1 MIASGDIL
9 SFPIVPRHPLVGLA
23 VVGFGAS
30 LAPLDFAVNI
40 AFPAITQA
48 FTLETSAI
56 RWVAISY
63 VLTYASLMLAF
74 GRLGD
79 VIGHRHVFRAG
90 LLTAV
95 VAFVMCALAP
105 TYGWLL
111 AARVVQG
118 VSVALVLSCAPALA
132 ISLYDESR
140 RTWALGAY
148 AGTAAAAGVVAP
160 LIGGISVAV
169 LGWAGVFWF
178 RAPIALLALLLL
190 PLLPEAPRASQSGS
204 ARSFDLAGAVLLAAG
219 LALLMLAPAIV
230 QSVSAAWHALAVAA
244 AGIILFGVFVQ
255 RQRNAAAP
263 MLRRSVVRDVDF
275 WLPNLANFTVHV
287 TSFAIPLVVPYYLTR
302 IAGWG
307 PMQSGLLMAVWATGA
322 LAGSALAARV
332 VDALGVRP
340 ATLAA
345 GVLVATGQLWIALWP
360 DLPSLPVMLASLL
373 LQGAGLGLFQVAYT
387 DIVVAALPRNDR
399 GVAGSLTMLTR
410 TIGIVLGAVWVT
422 ASMHAVEARELAAG
436 AAPREAFLA
445 AFQTTFGLAAALAGA
460 FFALTCLRRSAWFAR
475 RT

>member
-1 MIASGDIL
+1 MPELPTSNA
-9 SFPIVPRHPLVGLA
+9 VRHPLIGLA

-40 AFPAITQA
+40 GFPAITEA
-48 FTLETSAI
+48 FALDTPAI

-63 VLTYASLMLAF
+63 VLTYASLMLAC

-79 VIGHRHVFRAG
+79 VIGHRRVFRAG
-90 LLTAV
+90 LVTGVA
-95 VAFVMCALAP
+95 AFVLCGLAQS
-105 TYGWLL
+105 YAWLL

-118 VSVALVLSCAPALA
+118 VCAALVLSCAPALA
-132 ISLYDESR
+132 TALYDESR

-148 AGTAAAAGVVAP
+148 AGTAAAAGVLAP
-160 LIGGISVAV
+160 LIGGISVGL

-178 RAPIALLALLLL
+178 RAPIAMLALLLL
-190 PLLPEAPRASQSGS
+190 PLLPDTPCSSQAGP
-204 ARSFDLAGAVLLAAG
+204 ARPFDLAGSILLAAG

-230 QSVSAAWHALAVAA
+230 QSVSAAWHALLVGA
-244 AGIILFGVFVQ
+244 AGVLLFGTFAQ

-263 MLRRSVVRDVDF
+263 MLQRSVVRDVDF

-287 TSFAIPLVVPYYLTR
+287 TSFAIPLIVPYYLTR

-340 ATLAA
+340 AALAA
-345 GVLVATGQLWIALWP
+345 GVLVVAGQCWIALWP
-360 DLPSLPVMLASLL
+360 EVPSLPVMLASLL

-436 AAPREAFLA
+436 ATPREAFLA
-445 AFQTTFGLAAALAGA
+445 AFHATFGLAAALAGA